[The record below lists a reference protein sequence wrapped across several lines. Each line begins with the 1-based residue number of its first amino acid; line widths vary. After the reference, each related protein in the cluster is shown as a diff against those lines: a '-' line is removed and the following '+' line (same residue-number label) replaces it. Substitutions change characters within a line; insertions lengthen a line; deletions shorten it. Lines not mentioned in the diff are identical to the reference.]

1 MESEVPDVF
10 ATEMKEQ
17 LVEKSRT
24 PSAAA
29 QCGRLRPSIHVYR
42 DLYTH
47 YTPIR
52 IPMMQK
58 KHTIH
63 LFLS

>member
-47 YTPIR
+47 YIT
-52 IPMMQK
+52 
-58 KHTIH
+58 
-63 LFLS
+63 L